1 MTATFTHVDV
11 LVSRPLPASTKV
23 LKRLE
28 LIFLKLSL
36 AHLSCRHIYD
46 TTTSL
51 ARDSAQ
57 SVHATRNREQEAV
70 VIWQNAPHSFRKIG
84 LCLTQLLPIVVTFYT
99 MPHNLA
105 TQMFARFEL
114 PTSVNFGDRRG
125 SKSGAHILD
134 QGSCYGLKKL
144 PLNYW
149 MYSFYRAS
157 AQQICPSVCP
167 SVRPLRFG
175 IR

>member
-11 LVSRPLPASTKV
+11 LVSHPLPASTKV

-28 LIFLKLSL
+28 LILLKLSL

-105 TQMFARFEL
+105 NVDVCQIEL

-134 QGSCYGLKKL
+134 
-144 PLNYW
+144 
-149 MYSFYRAS
+149 
-157 AQQICPSVCP
+157 
-167 SVRPLRFG
+167 
-175 IR
+175 